1 MFGVKE
7 VELVSNDAGA
17 VIALAGIN
25 ALVDAIGVMDVLD
38 TSCMLGPLGIFLRSA
53 LTLSD

>member
-38 TSCMLGPLGIFLRSA
+38 TSCMRGPLGIFLRSA